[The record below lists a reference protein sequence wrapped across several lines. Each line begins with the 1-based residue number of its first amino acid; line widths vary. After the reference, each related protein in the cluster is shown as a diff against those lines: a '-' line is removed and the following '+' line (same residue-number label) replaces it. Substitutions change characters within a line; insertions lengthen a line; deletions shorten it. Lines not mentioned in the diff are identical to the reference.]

1 MNYAIYNPP
10 DPIELI
16 LSAQGLPGASAY
28 AITVAN
34 GYTGTESEWSA
45 LVTSIPTSAFT
56 ATTQAGIAT
65 EAKNDAVAAKDI
77 ATTQAGIATTQA
89 GNALSAKND
98 AVSAKNDAV
107 SAKDEAETQAYDA
120 SVYASSALADASTV
134 EALLAAFRSVF
145 LGKFT
150 SDSAAVAF
158 AGSVG
163 VTVVDGV
170 MYDNT
175 TSHKFRIYNGTSWVD
190 YDSSAQ
196 TSQSAAALS
205 ALSAAGSADIATT
218 QSGIATTQAGLSA
231 TAKDTATTQ
240 AVIATTQAGNA
251 SASAISIKR
260 RYNYLITR

>member
-1 MNYAIYNPP
+1 MIDITLEINTPP
-10 DPIELI
+10 PIELI
-16 LSAQGLPGASAY
+16 LSGQGLPGASAY
-28 AITVAN
+28 DIAVAN
-34 GYTGTESEWSA
+34 GYTGTEAEWSA
-45 LVTSIPTSAFT
+45 LITSIPTSAST

-65 EAKNDAVAAKDI
+65 EAKNDALAAKDE
-77 ATTQAGIATTQA
+77 ATTQA
-89 GNALSAKND
+89 GNATTAKND
-98 AVSAKNDAV
+98 AI
-107 SAKDEAETQAYDA
+107 SAKDEAESQAYDA

-145 LGKFT
+145 LGKFA

-158 AGSVG
+158 ASSVG

-175 TSHKFRIYNGTSWVD
+175 TSHKFRIYNGTAWVD

-205 ALSAAGSADIATT
+205 ALSAAGSADT
-218 QSGIATTQAGLSA
+218 ATTQAG
-231 TAKDTATTQ
+231 
-240 AVIATTQAGNA
+240 IATTQAGNA

-260 RYNYLITR
+260 QYNYLITR